1 MTPEFII
8 SKRGQQQLLQEG
20 ENTTEIDTAMLLVKQ
35 SVIVFD
41 GAVIVEKDPNSDENI
56 PHEPKVNSQLF

>member
-20 ENTTEIDTAMLLVKQ
+20 DNTTEIDTAMLLVKQ

-41 GAVIVEKDPNSDENI
+41 GAFIVEKDPNSDENI